1 MPSSSQA
8 LQGAGSVSS
17 PLGRGPESSE
27 GQQGPRAGTLPLQE
41 RGQLEVIKD
50 DMLGVRDSTQ
60 SWGIEPREAAQEGL
74 GWLGS
79 SLSKRHEPWYPRK
92 CSSCSRAPK
101 FLGSSMLQ
109 QTLKHRAIFSHSS
122 AHHAPCSL
130 ESLSHSVT
138 SNVSSSNPVIYLL
151 DSNV

>member
-1 MPSSSQA
+1 MLPSSSRA

-50 DMLGVRDSTQ
+50 DVLGVHNPTQ
-60 SWGIEPREAAQEGL
+60 SRGIVPREAAQEGL
-74 GWLGS
+74 GRLGS
-79 SLSKRHEPWYPRK
+79 SLSRRHEPWYPRK

-109 QTLKHRAIFSHSS
+109 QTPRHRAVFSHSS
-122 AHHAPCSL
+122 AHQALCSL

-138 SNVSSSNPVIYLL
+138 SNVSSSNPVIYL
-151 DSNV
+151 